1 MQDYDNSSNMTEN
14 LKKIAYVKF
23 EPEIIEE
30 WIDPYDSIPL
40 KFLTLFVYLIE
51 IISAIIMLV
60 FVAYETGGYAGHY
73 RTFINQLLSYLYGG
87 VRQGLLKIWTEHSH

>member
-73 RTFINQLLSYLYGG
+73 RTFINQLLSCLYGV
-87 VRQGLLKIWTEHSH
+87 VRESKFLF

>member
-14 LKKIAYVKF
+14 LKKIANVKF

-30 WIDPYDSIPL
+30 WIDPFDSIPL
-40 KFLTLFVYLIE
+40 KKFLTLFVYLIE

-73 RTFINQLLSYLYGG
+73 RTFINQLLSCLYGV
-87 VRQGLLKIWTEHSH
+87 VRESKLLF